1 MSILFPISFWQPN
14 GEVPPPEESQIQVQ
28 LQQIAPAAYRVG
40 FVLNPEQPPISL
52 AQAQFA
58 FVNTEGEV
66 PSLVAGFGLEGSPFQ
81 DWETSVDPEAGGL
94 ITAGEGVPLVEGEAI
109 EAFDLQ
115 YEGDEVNLSGLNPVF
130 PTLFVDQEEQVLT
143 YDLVIIE

>member
-1 MSILFPISFWQPN
+1 MSILFPISFWKTD

-40 FVLNPEQPPISL
+40 FALNPEQPPIAL

-66 PSLVAGFGLEGSPFQ
+66 PSLVAGFGVEGSPFQ
-81 DWETSVDPEAGGL
+81 DWEASLDPEAGGL
-94 ITAGEGVPLVEGEAI
+94 ITAGEAIPLLEGEPT

-115 YEGDEVNLSGLNPVF
+115 YEGDAVNLSGLNPEF
-130 PTLFVDQEEQVLT
+130 PTLFVDQESQILT